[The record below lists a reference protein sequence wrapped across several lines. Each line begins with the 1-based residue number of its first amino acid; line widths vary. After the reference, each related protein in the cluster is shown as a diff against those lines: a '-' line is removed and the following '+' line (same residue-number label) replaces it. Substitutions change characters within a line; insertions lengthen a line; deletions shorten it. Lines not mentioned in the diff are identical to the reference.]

1 MESHHKSLEISLI
14 LFGCE
19 RIPEALELSETF
31 TTNRNNDA
39 FLKVPD

>member
-19 RIPEALELSETF
+19 RIPEALELSEMF
-31 TTNRNNDA
+31 YYES
-39 FLKVPD
+39 K

>member
-14 LFGCE
+14 LFGGE

-31 TTNRNNDA
+31 YYES
-39 FLKVPD
+39 K